1 MLLKSGRGCNARAI
15 CPRFGCRIFAKQT
28 SALHD
33 EVGRR
38 PPQGVTF
45 FAKVCKIP
53 LWPECGFVRTTL
65 IHMEEWETMNDTAK
79 TAGNLTEEQLLAM
92 PEGDYMNAEQLEFFR
107 ARLEAMRSELLE
119 NGQTTIVHLQET
131 VAAPDEADRATQEEE
146 HVLEQRIRDRER
158 KLIHKIDSALDR
170 IANGTYGFCEA
181 SGNPIGLRRL
191 IARPTATLSIEEQ
204 ERHEREEKLFR

>member
-1 MLLKSGRGCNARAI
+1 
-15 CPRFGCRIFAKQT
+15 
-28 SALHD
+28 
-33 EVGRR
+33 
-38 PPQGVTF
+38 
-45 FAKVCKIP
+45 
-53 LWPECGFVRTTL
+53 
-65 IHMEEWETMNDTAK
+65 MNDTAK
-79 TAGNLTEEQLLAM
+79 TASTLTEEQLLAM
-92 PEGDYMNAEQLEFFR
+92 PEDDYMNAEQLEFFR
-107 ARLEAMRSELLE
+107 TRLETMRGELLE

-131 VAAPDEADRATQEEE
+131 EAAPDEADRATQEEE

-170 IANGTYGFCEA
+170 IANGTYGFREA